1 VNDVWP
7 PPPQNQPASEPTAT
21 ISSGG
26 IGPVLVAGL
35 GASMLVVVVAAA
47 AVSHLAHFKFSS
59 NTVTLLV
66 DLILISFPI
75 IVVGAWA
82 GYYTRDTK
90 NGRAAIIVGCAAIV
104 VFGLF
109 CLLPTLFR
117 YL

>member
-1 VNDVWP
+1 
-7 PPPQNQPASEPTAT
+7 
-21 ISSGG
+21 
-26 IGPVLVAGL
+26 
-35 GASMLVVVVAAA
+35 MLVVVVAAA